1 MGGGVGGG
9 WYMTSTWLRLQF
21 SAEKLRWQQNH
32 FNLIVPYWKYN
43 FCTEALYVFVI
54 FFDWRIIIWKCLS
67 LWTWRKCLILPLALI
82 VYWSVLNICF
92 TCLISFH
99 RLAAGR
105 MHVVHDS
112 VSLPV
117 LRPNGAANVA
127 DRKRRQQALVRGRG
141 KKDFY

>member
-1 MGGGVGGG
+1 MIAIFSRHN
-9 WYMTSTWLRLQF
+9 TPASRSLPRLNSREQTH
-21 SAEKLRWQQNH
+21 SG
-32 FNLIVPYWKYN
+32 
-43 FCTEALYVFVI
+43 
-54 FFDWRIIIWKCLS
+54 
-67 LWTWRKCLILPLALI
+67 
-82 VYWSVLNICF
+82 
-92 TCLISFH
+92 

-117 LRPNGAANVA
+117 LRPNGGANVA

>member
-1 MGGGVGGG
+1 M
-9 WYMTSTWLRLQF
+9 YFELLF
-21 SAEKLRWQQNH
+21 L
-32 FNLIVPYWKYN
+32 
-43 FCTEALYVFVI
+43 
-54 FFDWRIIIWKCLS
+54 
-67 LWTWRKCLILPLALI
+67 
-82 VYWSVLNICF
+82 
-92 TCLISFH
+92 FH

-117 LRPNGAANVA
+117 LRPNGGANVA